1 MRWVVTEE
9 KRGREFD
16 IIVEFIDVSEKR
28 GWVCGENAEKYRRR
42 WRRRRRRRRREHEE
56 DELERSAAS
65 AAATTR

>member
-42 WRRRRRRRRREHEE
+42 RRRRRRRSEHEE